1 MDLHPFQVSCNLLIA
16 TSPSDTWTHNPEHR
30 LGTNGQSEKQLQ
42 YSAEKI
48 LVQTSSIFLNE
59 SFLERNQLSQKTL
72 VINIPAPMAS
82 QIPNSARDSEFDSD
96 QPLNSRSKDH

>member
-1 MDLHPFQVSCNLLIA
+1 MAKKLKQTRWNTPRLPVRMDLHPFQVSCNLLIA

-59 SFLERNQLSQKTL
+59 SFLERNSLKKPWL
-72 VINIPAPMAS
+72 
-82 QIPNSARDSEFDSD
+82 
-96 QPLNSRSKDH
+96 